1 MTDTIATQSVV
12 IEADIRSLDRAL
24 AEAQRD
30 LQTFERRF
38 GQTRLEM
45 PTVKGV
51 SGDPFAPLTRSAG
64 TARDGVLAL
73 AQANARLAVAQGDPA
88 RGADIL
94 SQALSRV
101 TVSSTQTIGAQTQ
114 LANLQNRIAREAQ
127 AASGGVR
134 TFGGAIGQL
143 GGALGAVG
151 LGLGAAQLVQFG
163 ASAIQAANSLERTQA
178 TLRAVAGDQATYSRV
193 LEIAAANQR
202 LLGGSLQENLGPLQQ
217 FLFISNRTGASL
229 EELNKVAQLLATVN
243 PTEGIA
249 GAGFALSEA
258 FSGDLTSIVE
268 RFNLPRQ
275 AVRELLNEAQ
285 GADEVLA
292 GVTEL
297 LAAQGVTAETLSA
310 SLNTNAQAYTALGA
324 EASTAFTNI
333 GAAASAA
340 FAPVATFIAGGL
352 AGFNQLV
359 DAGNQA
365 AAAAQAVFADSGGD
379 YDAYRERLAAINAE
393 LVQIGQS
400 QEPLTQAQYTY
411 AQALI
416 ASGVAAGEAAAQ
428 AAAYGEQTV
437 ILDDGTSQVIESA
450 TALADAQALLAEN
463 IRLAGA
469 TAADQ
474 AVEQANAAAS
484 MDLAAVAAQAEEQA
498 LQAAT
503 QAAFEQANAGANL
516 EAQARAAAQALLEAG
531 GAGQAAAARLAG
543 SSSQVDVLTAAYYR
557 LIAAQQ
563 AAGAGSGAVGNLGA
577 RVTKGAGQATAAIRE
592 LNRVY
597 NAGPLAPRPTGGG
610 GGARR
615 RSGGGGGGG
624 KSEAEK
630 AAEQEVKAAQDRA
643 ERIATIEE
651 RFREASLAAEERF
664 REDYLSIIER
674 FNESVLDAQRDLQ
687 AESAGSRADFYDSLT
702 SSDLPQDVQQNLAG
716 AYEAAFAEA
725 QRLSQEGKA
734 ELAADYLALKQDQI
748 AAEQKFQE
756 ARAKAAAEGDQAE
769 VARLEAIKRLR
780 DAEFQARESN
790 LFAEGDANVE
800 QRDQAL
806 ADAEQRRQEALAT
819 AAATAG
825 DAASAA
831 EAKTREQV
839 GLTNE
844 AYQERLRLLQQ
855 LGGIPGGAGTVPG
868 GSAASPAPAAP
879 VSTTPTAAASAS
891 GATVVSAP
899 DVVAQIQSATAEL
912 SKAVRAVER
921 AVGRIGRAGLTGGG
935 G

>member
-1 MTDTIATQSVV
+1 MTDTIAQLGVV
-12 IEADIRSLDRAL
+12 LTGDARQLDAALRAAEKRLRDFNKAFASIGSGAGQIAPIAPVFDQAALGAQRLATEQQRAAL
-24 AEAQRD
+24 ATQRVASEAARTEGIQIRNAAAAARFAAQQERAARAAQ
-30 LQTFERRF
+30 QT
-38 GQTRLEM
+38 G
-45 PTVKGV
+45 
-51 SGDPFAPLTRSAG
+51 RSIQILPRTIAG
-64 TARDGVLAL
+64 
-73 AQANARLAVAQGDPA
+73 
-88 RGADIL
+88 L
-94 SQALSRV
+94 SD
-101 TVSSTQTIGAQTQ
+101 
-114 LANLQNRIAREAQ
+114 Q
-127 AASGGVR
+127 AAA
-134 TFGGAIGQL
+134 FAGQL
-143 GGALGAVG
+143 GSAFAIGSV
-151 LGLGAAQLVQFG
+151 
-163 ASAIQAANSLERTQA
+163 ASFLTQAGQAANALERTQA
-178 TLRAVAGDQATYSRV
+178 TIRAVAGDQATYNEV
-193 LEIAAANQR
+193 VKIAEQNQR
-202 LLGGSLQENLGPLQQ
+202 LLGGTLQDNLGPLQQ
-217 FLFISNRTGASL
+217 LLFIGNRTGASL
-229 EELNKVAQLLATVN
+229 EELNRVAQLLATVN

-258 FSGDLTSIVE
+258 FAGDVTSIVE

-275 AVRELLNEAQ
+275 AVRELLAEAQ

-292 GVTEL
+292 GVTAL
-297 LAAQGVTAETLSA
+297 LAEQGVTSETLAA

-365 AAAAQAVFADSGGD
+365 AQAAAAVFADSGGD

-416 ASGVAAGEAAAQ
+416 ASGVAAEEAAAQ

-474 AVEQANAAAS
+474 AAQQANAAAS
-484 MDLAAVAAQAEEQA
+484 MDLTAQAAAAEEQA

-503 QAAFEQANAGANL
+503 QAAFEQANAGADL
-516 EAQARAAAQALLEAG
+516 EAQARAAAQALAEAG
-531 GAGQAAAARLAG
+531 GAGAAAAARLAG

-563 AAGAGSGAVGNLGA
+563 AALGGGGALGGLGG
-577 RVTKGAGQATAAIRE
+577 VVKGAGQATAAIRE

-610 GGARR
+610 GGGRAR
-615 RSGGGGGGG
+615 GGGG
-624 KSEAEK
+624 SSAASRAAEAEIK
-630 AAEQEVKAAQDRA
+630 AAEDRA

-687 AESAGSRADFYDSLT
+687 ADSAGSRADFYDSLT

-756 ARAKAAAEGDQAE
+756 ARAKAAAEGDKAE
-769 VARLEAIKRLR
+769 IARLEAIKRLR

-855 LGGIPGGAGTVPG
+855 IGPQAGGVPAPAPVATPAAPAPTTGGTALPVPAAGGTVPVADEG
-868 GSAASPAPAAP
+868 VRAAL
-879 VSTTPTAAASAS
+879 
-891 GATVVSAP
+891 
-899 DVVAQIQSATAEL
+899 E
-912 SKAVRAVER
+912 AVRAAVQSVER
-921 AVGRIGRAGLTGGG
+921 AVGRVAQRSTVGGLG
-935 G
+935 